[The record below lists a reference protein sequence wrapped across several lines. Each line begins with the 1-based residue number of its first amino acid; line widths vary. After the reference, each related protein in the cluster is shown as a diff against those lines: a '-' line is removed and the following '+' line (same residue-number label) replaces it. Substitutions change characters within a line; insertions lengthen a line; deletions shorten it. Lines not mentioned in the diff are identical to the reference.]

1 MIADIS
7 LLCLAVAAISSV
19 NAAVGP
25 QQGVMG
31 LPAVN
36 PVKQPWIWPLP
47 QKWERGSATLKVSE
61 HLQFDYQGHSAI
73 LSSAVKR
80 YHNLIF
86 MKDDYPMIPYNWSTT
101 DEHIRSTLNSVYID
115 IHSKSDNLDMDTDES
130 YSLTIPVSGK
140 AIIQAETVYGALHAL
155 ETFSQIVQWSTIQHS
170 YLIPNAPWK
179 ISDYPKY
186 KHRGLLFDTS
196 RHYYTPKDIYKVIDC
211 KSCPGML

>member
-1 MIADIS
+1 MLTGIS
-7 LLCLAVAAISSV
+7 LLCVAAASITGV
-19 NAAVGP
+19 NAAVGA

-47 QKWERGSATLKVSE
+47 QKWERGSSTLKLDE
-61 HLQFDYQGHSAI
+61 GIRFDYDGHNHI
-73 LSSAVKR
+73 LNSAVKR

-101 DEHIRSTLNSVYID
+101 DEHIRSSLNSIYID
-115 IHSKSDNLDMDTDES
+115 VLNKSDHLDMDTDET

-140 AIIQAETVYGALHAL
+140 ALIQAETVYGAFHAL
-155 ETFSQIVQWSTIQHS
+155 ETFAQIVQWNPIQHA
-170 YLIPNAPWK
+170 YVIPNAPWK

-196 RHYYTPKDIYKVIDC
+196 RHYYTPTDIKKVIDC
-211 KSCPGML
+211 RCCS